1 MEGGVTMKKKVISL
15 ILSTILAAS
24 VLAGCGGG
32 SADSTGG
39 DAAAAGE
46 TAAAEEEAVSD
57 TAGDP
62 NGTHL
67 DLWTFVELHGTF
79 YRDMVEQWNQENPD
93 KTIELTTIT
102 YPYSDMHNKL
112 LMSFQAGT
120 GAPDICDVEVG
131 QFPNVVAYQDQA
143 LHPLNDVIAPY
154 EANVVK
160 SRIETYQG
168 ADGNDY
174 GVPFH
179 VGATLMYYNLAELE
193 AAGITKE
200 EVDAIKTWDDYEA
213 LGKKYVEAR
222 GNDGTHFW
230 TSVDTSGT
238 DILWVAMAEYGED
251 WTGGFEGPA
260 NVQLES
266 VKNMLTYEKRW
277 VDEGIAQITKGGQID
292 TEDGFQSILSKEVV
306 AFPKA
311 AWFMSRFLN
320 YMEEE
325 EGNWYLAPCPVF
337 EEGQPNSVGIGGT
350 GTVVTTQSENPEL
363 AAEFIAWAKMG
374 EAGEKYIWENLGF
387 DVCNT
392 SLWNQD
398 DFAHDESNKYNT
410 FFRNYPYDVL
420 YQIKDNIG
428 KISVVAISP
437 TINDQINLTTL
448 NDIFENG
455 ADIETALQDAQ
466 DAIDIEQ

>member
-1 MEGGVTMKKKVISL
+1 MEGGVTMKKRVISL

-32 SADSTGG
+32 STATDT
-39 DAAAAGE
+39 AAEGE

-200 EVDAIKTWDDYEA
+200 DVDAIKTWDDYEA

-277 VDEGIAQITKGGQID
+277 VDEGIAQITKGGQIVF
-292 TEDGFQSILSKEVV
+292 GIILGLLTGIIRICGNS
-306 AFPKA
+306 A
-311 AWFMSRFLN
+311 
-320 YMEEE
+320 
-325 EGNWYLAPCPVF
+325 EGVSYAIVLMNILTPHI
-337 EEGQPNSVGIGGT
+337 ET
-350 GTVVTTQSENPEL
+350 LTQSSPFGSE
-363 AAEFIAWAKMG
+363 
-374 EAGEKYIWENLGF
+374 
-387 DVCNT
+387 V
-392 SLWNQD
+392 
-398 DFAHDESNKYNT
+398 
-410 FFRNYPYDVL
+410 RNS
-420 YQIKDNIG
+420 G
-428 KISVVAISP
+428 K
-437 TINDQINLTTL
+437 
-448 NDIFENG
+448 
-455 ADIETALQDAQ
+455 
-466 DAIDIEQ
+466 

>member
-1 MEGGVTMKKKVISL
+1 MKKRAISA
-15 ILSTILAAS
+15 ILSTMLAAS
-24 VLAGCGGG
+24 LLAGCGGSSAGTTAG
-32 SADSTGG
+32 SESGTTDS
-39 DAAAAGE
+39 AATE
-46 TAAAEEEAVSD
+46 STAAEEEVVSD

-79 YRDMVEQWNQENPD
+79 YRDMVEQWNKENPD

-131 QFPNVVAYQDQA
+131 QFPNVVAYEENA
-143 LHPLNDVIAPY
+143 LQPLNDVIAPY
-154 EANVVK
+154 EATVVK
-160 SRIETYQG
+160 SRLETYQG
-168 ADGNDY
+168 ADGNYY

-193 AAGITKE
+193 SVGITQAD
-200 EVDAIKTWDDYEA
+200 VDAVKTWDDYEA
-213 LGKKYVEAR
+213 LGKKYCEAR

-230 TSVDTSGT
+230 TSVDTGGC
-238 DILWVAMAEYGED
+238 DIIWVAMAEYGED

-266 VKNMLTYEKRW
+266 VKKMLEYEKRW
-277 VDEGIAQITKGGQID
+277 QEEGIAQVTKGGQID

-311 AWFMSRFLN
+311 AWYMSRFLN

-337 EEGQPNSVGIGGT
+337 EEGQKNSVGIGGT
-350 GTVVTTQSENPEL
+350 GTVVTKQGQNAEL
-363 AAEFIAWAKMG
+363 
-374 EAGEKYIWENLGF
+374 
-387 DVCNT
+387 
-392 SLWNQD
+392 
-398 DFAHDESNKYNT
+398 
-410 FFRNYPYDVL
+410 
-420 YQIKDNIG
+420 
-428 KISVVAISP
+428 
-437 TINDQINLTTL
+437 
-448 NDIFENG
+448 
-455 ADIETALQDAQ
+455 
-466 DAIDIEQ
+466 